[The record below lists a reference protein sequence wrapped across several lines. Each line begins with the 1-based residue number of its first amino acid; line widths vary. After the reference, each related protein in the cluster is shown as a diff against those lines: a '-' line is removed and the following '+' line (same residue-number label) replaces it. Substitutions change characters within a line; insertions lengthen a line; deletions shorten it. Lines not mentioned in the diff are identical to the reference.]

1 MPQQLEEP
9 CDMTASGQLH
19 FSAEAE
25 AQWRELF
32 EYSPVMYF
40 MVDPAGTVLAV
51 NTFGAAQLGYSV
63 SELVGQSVL
72 KVFFPDDK
80 AAAGKNLQLCVQTA
94 GQQNKWEIR
103 KVRKDGTL
111 LWVRENA
118 KAVRRSDGNLIVLI
132 ACEDISDQKRGEQRL
147 AAQSGVSRVLAE
159 SDSLAEASPHLL
171 RTICEA
177 MDWDWGALWSVRQQQ
192 PERLR
197 CDCIWHASSIDVSE
211 FDAASQKSACA
222 PGEGRAGQVWKTR
235 QSLWIADVA
244 KDPGFR
250 RGPAAARSGLHTG
263 LACPILLG
271 GEALGIVEFFSRRIR
286 EPDEQELATLSAIG
300 SQIGQFIR
308 RKRAEQAVQASE
320 KRFRAL
326 IEHAYDIVLLLS
338 AEGTILYASP
348 SVERVL
354 GYAPE
359 EVIGRDG
366 YELVHPDHRQSSVTR
381 FTRSV
386 QELGSVITGERLLLH
401 KDGSSRWVE
410 NVIVNLLAEP
420 SVQAVV
426 MRQRDVTERKQAEAA
441 LRESEQ
447 RFRTLVQFSFDVY
460 WESDAQHRFTR
471 QEFAEGLADAP
482 VPGSDI
488 GIGKTRWELP
498 HLEPGEEAW
507 RKHRETLD
515 AHLPFRD
522 FELARPRPNG
532 GKRYWSVSGL
542 PVFDETGRFV
552 GYRGLGRQIT
562 DRKQAEAA
570 LRESEQRFRDYAEIA
585 SDWFWESDSEH
596 RFTSFTRSAAT
607 WGFIGDRIGK
617 RRWELAADRDEE
629 PEKWRAHIATM
640 DAHQP
645 FRGFRYRAAAPDGSS
660 IYVSVSGKPVFDADG
675 SFLGY
680 RGVAT
685 DVSAEVRG
693 EQAERALQ
701 EAQTELAH
709 VARVTTLGELTASIA
724 HEVNQ
729 PLAAVVT
736 NAGAGLRLL
745 DVPDLAEAR
754 EALSCIISDANRAAD
769 VIARIRALTRKTPF
783 QKQQV
788 DLNDVVREV
797 AGLTRTEM
805 DRNRVE
811 LRTELADDLPSVQA
825 DRIEL
830 QQLVL
835 NLIVNA
841 IEAMSDG
848 ARRDLLIASK
858 KDDANNVRVSVC
870 DSGRGLDPA
879 AADRIFQPFY
889 TTKPGGMGMGL
900 AICRSILERLGGRL
914 STRANA
920 PCGTIFEFRIP
931 IERAS

>member
-1 MPQQLEEP
+1 
-9 CDMTASGQLH
+9 
-19 FSAEAE
+19 
-25 AQWRELF
+25 
-32 EYSPVMYF
+32 
-40 MVDPAGTVLAV
+40 
-51 NTFGAAQLGYSV
+51 
-63 SELVGQSVL
+63 
-72 KVFFPDDK
+72 
-80 AAAGKNLQLCVQTA
+80 
-94 GQQNKWEIR
+94 
-103 KVRKDGTL
+103 
-111 LWVRENA
+111 
-118 KAVRRSDGNLIVLI
+118 
-132 ACEDISDQKRGEQRL
+132 
-147 AAQSGVSRVLAE
+147 
-159 SDSLAEASPHLL
+159 
-171 RTICEA
+171 
-177 MDWDWGALWSVRQQQ
+177 
-192 PERLR
+192 
-197 CDCIWHASSIDVSE
+197 
-211 FDAASQKSACA
+211 
-222 PGEGRAGQVWKTR
+222 
-235 QSLWIADVA
+235 
-244 KDPGFR
+244 
-250 RGPAAARSGLHTG
+250 
-263 LACPILLG
+263 
-271 GEALGIVEFFSRRIR
+271 
-286 EPDEQELATLSAIG
+286 
-300 SQIGQFIR
+300 
-308 RKRAEQAVQASE
+308 
-320 KRFRAL
+320 
-326 IEHAYDIVLLLS
+326 
-338 AEGTILYASP
+338 
-348 SVERVL
+348 
-354 GYAPE
+354 
-359 EVIGRDG
+359 
-366 YELVHPDHRQSSVTR
+366 
-381 FTRSV
+381 
-386 QELGSVITGERLLLH
+386 
-401 KDGSSRWVE
+401 
-410 NVIVNLLAEP
+410 LLAEP

-562 DRKQAEAA
+562 ERKQAEAA

-585 SDWFWESDSEH
+585 SDWLWESDSEH

-607 WGFIGDRIGK
+607 WGFVGNFIGK
-617 RRWELAADRDEE
+617 RRWELAADREEE

-645 FRGFRYRAAAPDGSS
+645 FRGFRYRAALPDGSS

-693 EQAERALQ
+693 EQAERALL

-811 LRTELADDLPSVQA
+811 LRTELADDLPPVQA

>member
-177 MDWDWGALWSVRQQQ
+177 MDWDWGALWSVRQQR

-460 WESDAQHRFTR
+460 WESDVQHRFTR

-870 DSGRGLDPA
+870 DSGRGLN
-879 AADRIFQPFY
+879 R
-889 TTKPGGMGMGL
+889 T
-900 AICRSILERLGGRL
+900 
-914 STRANA
+914 
-920 PCGTIFEFRIP
+920 
-931 IERAS
+931 